1 MQTLLSLQRVHKS
14 YSRGSIFSRGER
26 IDVLKGVDLSL
37 PEGGSV
43 GLIGLSGSGKS
54 TLSRVALGI
63 ERPDSGT
70 VSYLGRD
77 IRTGGRGC
85 FADFRR
91 NVQVVFQNVPA
102 SVNPRMTAARIIAE
116 PLSNFESL
124 TDKETRER
132 VLELLSDVGLKATD
146 AEKRP
151 HEFSGGEL
159 QRVCIA
165 RAIAARPRLIV
176 YDEAVSSL
184 DMIVQAQIL
193 SLIERL
199 RASLGTASLFISHD
213 LRVVRSVCDDIAML
227 HEGRIVER
235 LPAGRPLSAW
245 SHPAA
250 VDIAKAAARN
260 LRPSWAGA

>member
-14 YSRGSIFSRGER
+14 YSRGGVFSRGER

-132 VLELLSDVGLKATD
+132 VLELLSDVGLKETD
-146 AEKRP
+146 ADKRP

-184 DMIVQAQIL
+184 DMLVQAQIL

-235 LPAGRPLSAW
+235 LPAGKPLSAW

-250 VDIAKAAARN
+250 VDIARAAARN